1 MKEGDKTN
9 ENRNI
14 SEWLNIKK
22 LNVKNWEK
30 KVKIHRTKCYY
41 LYHEVVLQFRKKT
54 IQKENMERTWKDLLK
69 IFHKEL

>member
-9 ENRNI
+9 EKGNI

-30 KVKIHRTKCYY
+30 RVKTQRTKC
-41 LYHEVVLQFRKKT
+41 
-54 IQKENMERTWKDLLK
+54 
-69 IFHKEL
+69 